1 MTTRT
6 TLDDGPAIER
16 HFADALTLLRAVRAT
31 LADLLRDLLEGGEA
45 SLRDLT
51 GKQAELETALKRA
64 FEAEA
69 KWNDWQ
75 AKRGEGRPGSD
86 IDLSAVR
93 EEIACRLARL
103 RACCEEA

>member
-6 TLDDGPAIER
+6 TLEDGPAIER
-16 HFADALTLLRAVRAT
+16 HFADALLLLRSVRGT
-31 LADLLRDLLEGGEA
+31 LADLLRDLLDGGES

-69 KWNDWQ
+69 KWNEWQ
-75 AKRGEGRPGSD
+75 DKRGERAAGSTL
-86 IDLSAVR
+86 DLAAVR

-103 RACCEEA
+103 RACCEEG